1 MTTRPGVDQAYA
13 FDPND
18 PAKAKDF
25 ARMAVIRREKPVCRP
40 AENIVLVTRYADAVE
55 VFRDSKGFSSVGDM
69 RAPGIV
75 VSTEESFLG
84 ELDAPLHPK
93 IRRVL
98 HRTFTVA
105 KALESEPFTRRA
117 VKRRLEAIVASGKG
131 DLMSDLGI
139 PIPGSVS
146 ADVLGFPEAL
156 HDPLMGWCDALLHS
170 SWPATGRTERGEGI
184 AGGFPDLARC
194 IDEQIEIRARD
205 GAHDAGHDDLLA
217 AMVRTRG
224 DDGWSIAAQHTRTL
238 VVNLLAG
245 SLSASY
251 MIGNLLYRLLTDR
264 SFEAALRRD
273 DANIDRAVEE
283 SLRYEAP
290 VAFMWRTARA
300 DSQIGG
306 VPVFKGEH
314 VMCHITAA
322 NRDEAAYPDGESFR
336 LDRIDPPEHLAFGSG
351 PHLCLGNHLTRLIGR
366 AILEEMLALMARSRV
381 ELAPGFVWQ
390 CVNHLQEYGPE
401 HLPVRIVR

>member
-1 MTTRPGVDQAYA
+1 MTTRPGIDLAYA
-13 FDPND
+13 FNPND
-18 PAKAKDF
+18 ADQAKDF
-25 ARMAVIRREKPVCRP
+25 ARLAVIRREKPVCRP
-40 AENIVLVTRYADAVE
+40 AENIVLVTRYADATA

-75 VSTEESFLG
+75 VPMEESFLG
-84 ELDAPLHPK
+84 ELDAPLHPR

-105 KALESEPFTRRA
+105 KAQESAEFTRRL
-117 VKRRLEAIVASGKG
+117 VKQRLAGIAASGKG
-131 DLMSDLGI
+131 DLMSDIGI

-146 ADVLGFPEAL
+146 ADLLGFPEAL
-156 HDPLMGWCDALLHS
+156 HDPLMSWCDQLLHS
-170 SWPATGRTERGEGI
+170 SWPMTGRTEKGEGI
-184 AGGFPDLARC
+184 AGGFPELSRC
-194 IDEQIEIRARD
+194 IDEAIANRAKQTS
-205 GAHDAGHDDLLA
+205 GDDLLA
-217 AMVRTRG
+217 SMVRSRG
-224 DDGWSIAAQHTRTL
+224 DDGWQIGAHHTRTL
-238 VVNLLAG
+238 VVNMLAG

-273 DANIDRAVEE
+273 AANLDRAVEE

-300 DSQIGG
+300 DSEIGG

-314 VMCHITAA
+314 IMVHITAA

-366 AILEEMLALMARSRV
+366 IILEETLALMTSARV

-401 HLPVRIVR
+401 QLPIRVSG

>member
-1 MTTRPGVDQAYA
+1 MTSRPGVDVKYA
-13 FDPND
+13 FNPND
-18 PAKAKDF
+18 ASAAKDF

-40 AENIVLVTRYADAVE
+40 ADNIVLVTRYADAVE

-75 VSTEESFLG
+75 VPTEESFLG

-93 IRRVL
+93 IRRML
-98 HRTFTVA
+98 HRTFTIA
-105 KALESEPFTRRA
+105 KAQESDAFTRRT
-117 VKRRLEAIVASGKG
+117 VQRRLAVMSSVGKG
-131 DLMSDLGI
+131 DLMADLGI
-139 PIPGSVS
+139 PVPGSVA
-146 ADVLGFPEAL
+146 ADLMGFPEAL
-156 HDPLMGWCDALLHS
+156 HDPLMSWCDQLLHS

-184 AGGFPDLARC
+184 VGGFPELARC
-194 IDEQIEIRARD
+194 IDEQIAIRAK
-205 GAHDAGHDDLLA
+205 DASRDDLLA
-217 AMVRTRG
+217 SMVRSRG
-224 DDGWSIAAQHTRTL
+224 EDGWQIGAHHTRTL
-238 VVNLLAG
+238 VVNMLAG

-251 MIGNLLYRLLTDR
+251 MIGNLLYRLLTDA
-264 SFEAALRRD
+264 SFEAALRGD
-273 DANIDRAVEE
+273 DALIDRAVEE

-300 DSQIGG
+300 DSSIGG
-306 VPVFKGEH
+306 VPVFAGEH
-314 VMCHITAA
+314 IMCHITAA

-366 AILEEMLALMARSRV
+366 IVLEETLELMAKARV
-381 ELAPGFVWQ
+381 ELAPGFAWQ

-401 HLPVRIVR
+401 HLPVRIAR

>member
-1 MTTRPGVDQAYA
+1 MTTRPAVDQAYA

-18 PAKAKDF
+18 SKAAKDF
-25 ARMAVIRREKPVCRP
+25 QRLAVIRREKPVCRP
-40 AENIVLVTRYADAVE
+40 AENIVLVTRYADVTD

-75 VSTEESFLG
+75 VPTEESFLG

-98 HRTFTVA
+98 HRTFTIA
-105 KALESEPFTRRA
+105 RAQESAVFTRRV
-117 VKRRLEAIVASGKG
+117 VKRRLEGIAASGKG
-131 DLMSDLGI
+131 DLMSDLST
-139 PIPGSVS
+139 PVPGSVS
-146 ADVLGFPEAL
+146 ADLLGFPEAL
-156 HDPLMGWCDALLHS
+156 HDPLMRWCDELLHS

-184 AGGFPDLARC
+184 AAGFPELARC
-194 IDEQIEIRARD
+194 IDEQVEIRAKD
-205 GAHDAGHDDLLA
+205 DSHDDLLSS
-217 AMVRTRG
+217 MVRTRG
-224 DDGWSIAAQHTRTL
+224 DDGWQIGAQHTRTL
-238 VVNLLAG
+238 VVNMLAG
-245 SLSASY
+245 SLSGTY

-264 SFEAALRRD
+264 GFEAALRHD

-290 VAFMWRTARA
+290 VAFLWRTARA
-300 DSQIGG
+300 DAQIGG
-306 VPVFKGEH
+306 VPVVKGEH
-314 VMCHITAA
+314 IMCHITSA

-336 LDRIDPPEHLAFGSG
+336 LDRVDPPEHLAFGSG

-366 AILEEMLALMARSRV
+366 VVLEEMLALQAKTRI

-401 HLPVRIVR
+401 HLPVRVTR

>member
-1 MTTRPGVDQAYA
+1 MATRPGIDQEFA
-13 FDPND
+13 FDPNN
-18 PAKAKDF
+18 AAQAKDF
-25 ARMAVIRREKPVCRP
+25 ARLAVIRREKPVCRP
-40 AENIVLVTRYADAVE
+40 AENIVLVTRYADATQ

-75 VSTEESFLG
+75 VPTEESFLG

-98 HRTFTVA
+98 HRTFTLA
-105 KALESEPFTRRA
+105 KAEESAAFTRRI
-117 VKRRLEAIVASGKG
+117 VKARLESIAASGKG
-131 DLMSDLGI
+131 DLMSDFGI
-139 PIPGSVS
+139 PVPGSVS

-156 HDPLMGWCDALLHS
+156 HDRLMTWCDELLHS

-184 AGGFPDLARC
+184 AGGFPELAAC
-194 IDEQIEIRARD
+194 IDEQIERRMREGFD
-205 GAHDAGHDDLLA
+205 DDLLA
-217 AMVRTRG
+217 SMIRSRG
-224 DDGWSIAAQHTRTL
+224 DDGWAIGAHHTRTL
-238 VVNLLAG
+238 VVNMLAG

-251 MIGNLLYRLLTDR
+251 MIGNLIYRLLTQK
-264 SFEAALRRD
+264 SFEDALRRD

-300 DSQIGG
+300 DAQIGNT
-306 VPVFKGEH
+306 PVFKGEH

-366 AILEEMLALMARSRV
+366 VVLEETLALMSRAKV
-381 ELAPGFVWQ
+381 TLEPGFVWQ

-401 HLPVRIVR
+401 HLPVRVAS

>member
-1 MTTRPGVDQAYA
+1 MTTRPGIDQAYA

-18 PAKAKDF
+18 PVAAKDF
-25 ARMAVIRREKPVCRP
+25 ARLAVIRREKPVCRP
-40 AENIVLVTRYADAVE
+40 AENIVLVTRHADAVE

-75 VSTEESFLG
+75 VPTEESFLG

-98 HRTFTVA
+98 HRSFTIA
-105 KALESEPFTRRA
+105 KAQESTDFTRRA
-117 VKRRLEAIVASGKG
+117 LKKRIESIATNGKG

-146 ADVLGFPEAL
+146 ADLLGFPEAL
-156 HDPLMGWCDALLHS
+156 HDPLMSWCDQLLHS
-170 SWPATGRTERGEGI
+170 SWPMTGRTERGEGI
-184 AGGFPDLARC
+184 AGGFPELARC
-194 IDEQIEIRARD
+194 IDEQIEMRAKD
-205 GAHDAGHDDLLA
+205 GSRDDLLA
-217 AMVRTRG
+217 SMVRSRG
-224 DDGWSIAAQHTRTL
+224 EDGWQIGAHHTRTL
-238 VVNLLAG
+238 VVNMLAG

-264 SFEAALRRD
+264 AFEAALRRD

-300 DSQIGG
+300 DSRIGG

-314 VMCHITAA
+314 IMCHITAA

-336 LDRIDPPEHLAFGSG
+336 LDRVDPPEHLAFGSG

-366 AILEEMLALMARSRV
+366 AVLEEMLTLMAKARV
-381 ELAPGFVWQ
+381 ELEPGFVWQ

-401 HLPVRIVR
+401 HLPVRVSK

>member
-1 MTTRPGVDQAYA
+1 MTSRPGVDAKYA
-13 FDPND
+13 FNPND
-18 PAKAKDF
+18 PNAAKDF
-25 ARMAVIRREKPVCRP
+25 ARLAVIRREKPVCRP

-75 VSTEESFLG
+75 VPTEESFLG

-98 HRTFTVA
+98 HRTFTIA
-105 KALESEPFTRRA
+105 KAQESIAFTRRT
-117 VKRRLEAIVASGKG
+117 VKRRLEAMASAGKG
-131 DLMSDLGI
+131 DLMGDLGI
-139 PIPGSVS
+139 PVPGSVA
-146 ADVLGFPEAL
+146 ADLLGFPEAL
-156 HDPLMGWCDALLHS
+156 HDPLMSWCDQLLHS

-184 AGGFPDLARC
+184 AGGFPELARC
-194 IDEQIEIRARD
+194 IDEQIAIR
-205 GAHDAGHDDLLA
+205 GQDASRDDLLA
-217 AMVRTRG
+217 SMVRSRG
-224 DDGWSIAAQHTRTL
+224 DDGWQIGAHHTRTL
-238 VVNLLAG
+238 VVNMLAG

-251 MIGNLLYRLLTDR
+251 MIGNLLYRLLTDAG
-264 SFEAALRRD
+264 FEAALRAD
-273 DANIDRAVEE
+273 DAKIDRAVEE

-300 DSQIGG
+300 DSSIGG
-306 VPVFKGEH
+306 VPVYAGEH
-314 VMCHITAA
+314 IMCHITAA

-336 LDRIDPPEHLAFGSG
+336 LDRVDPPEHLAFGSG

-366 AILEEMLALMARSRV
+366 IVLEEALALKAGSRV
-381 ELAPGFVWQ
+381 ELEPGFVWQ

-401 HLPVRIVR
+401 HLPVRIAR

>member
-1 MTTRPGVDQAYA
+1 MTTRPGIDEEFA

-18 PAKAKDF
+18 AAQAKDF
-25 ARMAVIRREKPVCRP
+25 ARLAVIRREKPVCRP

-55 VFRDSKGFSSVGDM
+55 VFRDAKGFSSVGDM

-75 VSTEESFLG
+75 VPTEESFLG

-98 HRTFTVA
+98 HRTFTIA
-105 KALESEPFTRRA
+105 KAQESAGFTRRS
-117 VKRRLEAIVASGKG
+117 VKRRLEGIAAAGKG
-131 DLMSDLGI
+131 DLMGDFGI
-139 PIPGSVS
+139 PLPGSVA
-146 ADVLGFPEAL
+146 ADLLGFPEAL
-156 HDPLMGWCDALLHS
+156 HDPLMSWCDQLLHS

-194 IDEQIEIRARD
+194 IDEQIAIRKK
-205 GAHDAGHDDLLA
+205 DASRDDLLA
-217 AMVRTRG
+217 SMVRSRG
-224 DDGWSIAAQHTRTL
+224 DDGWQIGDHHTRTL
-238 VVNLLAG
+238 VVNMLAG

-251 MIGNLLYRLLTDR
+251 MVGNLLYRLLTDAG
-264 SFEAALRRD
+264 FEAALRRD

-306 VPVFKGEH
+306 VPVVKGEH

-366 AILEEMLALMARSRV
+366 MVLEEMLALKAKLRV
-381 ELAPGFVWQ
+381 ELEPGFVWQ

-401 HLPVRIVR
+401 RLPVRVTR

>member
-18 PAKAKDF
+18 PVAAKDF
-25 ARMAVIRREKPVCRP
+25 ARLAVIRREKPVCRP
-40 AENIVLVTRYADAVE
+40 AENIVLVTRHADAVE

-75 VSTEESFLG
+75 VPTEESFLG

-98 HRTFTVA
+98 HRSFTIA
-105 KALESEPFTRRA
+105 KAQESADFTRRA
-117 VKRRLEAIVASGKG
+117 LKKRIGSIATNGKG

-146 ADVLGFPEAL
+146 ADLLGFPEAL
-156 HDPLMGWCDALLHS
+156 HDPLMSWCDQLLHS
-170 SWPATGRTERGEGI
+170 SWPMTGRTEKGEGI
-184 AGGFPDLARC
+184 AGGFPELARC
-194 IDEQIEIRARD
+194 IDEQIEMRAKD
-205 GAHDAGHDDLLA
+205 GSRDDLLA
-217 AMVRTRG
+217 SMVRSRG
-224 DDGWSIAAQHTRTL
+224 EDGWQIGAHHTRTL
-238 VVNLLAG
+238 VVNMLAG

-264 SFEAALRRD
+264 AFESALRRD

-300 DSQIGG
+300 DSRIGG

-314 VMCHITAA
+314 IMCHITAA

-336 LDRIDPPEHLAFGSG
+336 LDRVDPPEHLAFGSG

-366 AILEEMLALMARSRV
+366 AVLEEMLALMAKSRV
-381 ELAPGFVWQ
+381 ELEPGFVWQ

-401 HLPVRIVR
+401 HLPVRVSK

>member
-1 MTTRPGVDQAYA
+1 MGTRPGIDQAFA

-18 PAKAKDF
+18 PTKAKDF
-25 ARMAVIRREKPVCRP
+25 AKMAVIRREKPVCRP
-40 AENIVLVTRYADAVE
+40 AENIVLVTRYDDATA

-75 VSTEESFLG
+75 VPTEESFLG

-98 HRTFTVA
+98 HRTFTIA
-105 KALESEPFTRRA
+105 KAQESLGFTRRI
-117 VKRRLEAIVASGKG
+117 VKRRLGAMATSGKG

-139 PIPGSVS
+139 PVPGSVS
-146 ADVLGFPEAL
+146 ADLLGFPEDL
-156 HDPLMGWCDALLHS
+156 HDPLMTWCDQLLHS

-194 IDEQIEIRARD
+194 IDEQIERRMRD
-205 GAHDAGHDDLLA
+205 GALDDLLA
-217 AMVRTRG
+217 SMVRSRG
-224 DDGWSIAAQHTRTL
+224 DDGWQIGAHHTRTL
-238 VVNLLAG
+238 VVNMLAG

-251 MIGNLLYRLLTDR
+251 MIGNLLYRLLTDAG
-264 SFEAALRRD
+264 FEAALRRD

-306 VPVFKGEH
+306 TPVFKGEH
-314 VMCHITAA
+314 VMCHITSA

-366 AILEEMLALMARSRV
+366 VVLEEALDLKAKARV
-381 ELAPGFVWQ
+381 ELVPGFVWQ

-401 HLPVRIVR
+401 HLPVRVTR

>member
-18 PAKAKDF
+18 PAEAKDF

-146 ADVLGFPEAL
+146 ADARTFDYTYVVLSDQVVDDPAL
-156 HDPLMGWCDALLHS
+156 KVEVLKHEPTYA
-170 SWPATGRTERGEGI
+170 
-184 AGGFPDLARC
+184 
-194 IDEQIEIRARD
+194 
-205 GAHDAGHDDLLA
+205 GAH
-217 AMVRTRG
+217 
-224 DDGWSIAAQHTRTL
+224 
-238 VVNLLAG
+238 
-245 SLSASY
+245 
-251 MIGNLLYRLLTDR
+251 
-264 SFEAALRRD
+264 
-273 DANIDRAVEE
+273 
-283 SLRYEAP
+283 
-290 VAFMWRTARA
+290 
-300 DSQIGG
+300 
-306 VPVFKGEH
+306 
-314 VMCHITAA
+314 
-322 NRDEAAYPDGESFR
+322 
-336 LDRIDPPEHLAFGSG
+336 
-351 PHLCLGNHLTRLIGR
+351 
-366 AILEEMLALMARSRV
+366 
-381 ELAPGFVWQ
+381 
-390 CVNHLQEYGPE
+390 
-401 HLPVRIVR
+401 

>member
-1 MTTRPGVDQAYA
+1 MTTRPGIDQAYA

-18 PAKAKDF
+18 PVAAKDF
-25 ARMAVIRREKPVCRP
+25 ARLAVIRKEKPVCRP

-75 VSTEESFLG
+75 VPIEESFLG

-98 HRTFTVA
+98 HRSFTIA
-105 KALESEPFTRRA
+105 KAQESTDFTRRA
-117 VKRRLEAIVASGKG
+117 LKKRIAAIATSGKG
-131 DLMSDLGI
+131 DLMSDVGI
-139 PIPGSVS
+139 PIPGSVA
-146 ADVLGFPEAL
+146 ADLLGFPEAL
-156 HDPLMGWCDALLHS
+156 HDPLMSWCDQLLHS
-170 SWPATGRTERGEGI
+170 SWPMTGRTEKGEGI
-184 AGGFPDLARC
+184 AGGFPELARC
-194 IDEQIEIRARD
+194 IDEQIEIRAK
-205 GAHDAGHDDLLA
+205 DASRDDLLA
-217 AMVRTRG
+217 SMVRSRG
-224 DDGWSIAAQHTRTL
+224 DDGWQIGDHHTRTL
-238 VVNLLAG
+238 VVNMLAG

-264 SFEAALRRD
+264 PFEAALRRD

-300 DSQIGG
+300 DARIGG

-314 VMCHITAA
+314 IMCHITAA

-366 AILEEMLALMARSRV
+366 AVLEEMLALMAKARV
-381 ELAPGFVWQ
+381 ELEPGFVWQ

-401 HLPVRIVR
+401 HLPVRVSK